1 MGGER
6 RKKLPLENEIEDDMP
21 DVSITKQI
29 FLNFFKRLKDEY
41 HFDDEI
47 INRLKK
53 LLEEN
58 KLSDSKELDKFI
70 EWLEE
75 YNNEDKTSKS

>member
-21 DVSITKQI
+21 EVSITQQI
-29 FLNFFKRLKDEY
+29 FLNFFKRLKDKY
-41 HFDDEI
+41 HIDDEI

-58 KLSDSKELDKFI
+58 KLSDSKELDKLI

-75 YNNEDKTSKS
+75 YNNDDKAFKS

>member
-6 RKKLPLENEIEDDMP
+6 RKKPPLENEIEDDMP
-21 DVSITKQI
+21 DVSITQQI
-29 FLNFFKRLKDEY
+29 FLNLFKRLKDEY
-41 HFDDEI
+41 HIDDEI